1 MLTEIERNKINNS
14 LKLLLNFLEKVNYK
28 GWDVYDGLN
37 SKLFKMTPFYNS
49 SILRLIWIQ
58 IFKRS
63 PVNFRKIALVP
74 KGCSPKGKALFVS
87 SFIRLNFLEKAKSFL
102 EELEE
107 IGCRKYGG
115 ISWGYDFDWES
126 RAFFVPAGEPNIV
139 STVFVANAFLDYFE
153 IVTNKK
159 DKKFLEIAYKACEFI
174 LNNLIVY
181 EDKNVLC
188 FGYIRGKD
196 VRVHNAN
203 MLAAALLGKVYKYTN
218 ERVFFEKS
226 FKSIKYSLNFL
237 RKDYSWPYGER
248 AHHQFVDNFHT
259 GFNLVALY
267 DWMIYTGHFLWKEE
281 LKKAYNYFLT
291 KFWLNNGCP
300 KYYNNSLYPIDIH
313 CSAQGVVTCIKLRE
327 LNNDSINL
335 AKKILLWAIDNM
347 QDKKAGYFYYQKT
360 RMFTI
365 KIPYIRWSQA
375 WMLYAF
381 AIFLDFLNKN
391 K

>member
-1 MLTEIERNKINNS
+1 
-14 LKLLLNFLEKVNYK
+14 
-28 GWDVYDGLN
+28 
-37 SKLFKMTPFYNS
+37 
-49 SILRLIWIQ
+49 
-58 IFKRS
+58 
-63 PVNFRKIALVP
+63 
-74 KGCSPKGKALFVS
+74 
-87 SFIRLNFLEKAKSFL
+87 
-102 EELEE
+102 
-107 IGCRKYGG
+107 
-115 ISWGYDFDWES
+115 
-126 RAFFVPAGEPNIV
+126 
-139 STVFVANAFLDYFE
+139 
-153 IVTNKK
+153 
-159 DKKFLEIAYKACEFI
+159 
-174 LNNLIVY
+174 
-181 EDKNVLC
+181 
-188 FGYIRGKD
+188 
-196 VRVHNAN
+196 
-203 MLAAALLGKVYKYTN
+203 
-218 ERVFFEKS
+218 
-226 FKSIKYSLNFL
+226 LNFL

-381 AIFLDFLNKN
+381 AIFSDFLNKN